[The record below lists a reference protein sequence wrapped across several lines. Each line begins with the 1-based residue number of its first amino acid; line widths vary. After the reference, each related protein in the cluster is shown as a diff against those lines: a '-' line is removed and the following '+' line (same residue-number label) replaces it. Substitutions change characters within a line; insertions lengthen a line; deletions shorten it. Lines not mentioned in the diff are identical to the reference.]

1 MVGSVV
7 RAERIGPTRFG
18 SSDWTT
24 GTRRVIPPSTI
35 SSNTTSAAAMPA
47 CGRAWS
53 EPVSTLSILMARAG
67 RNATSGFL
75 SARPVSG
82 AVGAP
87 GGTVG
92 SGLVVFGTV
101 VVVVFGLAA
110 GGWLPLHGA

>member
-1 MVGSVV
+1 M
-7 RAERIGPTRFG
+7 
-18 SSDWTT
+18 
-24 GTRRVIPPSTI
+24 PPSTI

-53 EPVSTLSILMARAG
+53 EPVSTLSIFTARAG
-67 RNATSGFL
+67 RNPTSGFFNA
-75 SARPVSG
+75 SPVSG

-101 VVVVFGLAA
+101 VVVVVFELAA
-110 GGWLPLHGA
+110 GEPLPLQGAATTTAMIARTTTTGSAMT